1 MALDPQYTTTPNVSQ
16 DTQTTAN
23 NVYNGTGTVGT
34 CFTAGAN
41 GSFVGFIILKP
52 LGTNVVSVAR
62 FWINNGLTNA
72 TAANNYLFAEIT
84 LPATT
89 AVANAA
95 LTQISIP
102 VNFAIEAGYKI
113 NFALGTT
120 VAAGWQATVIGGD
133 Y

>member
-1 MALDPQYTTTPNVSQ
+1 MALDPQYTTVANISA
-16 DTQTTAN
+16 DTETTAN
-23 NVYNGTGTVGT
+23 NVYDGTGTVGT

-41 GSFVGFIILKP
+41 GAFVGFIKLKP
-52 LGTNVVSVAR
+52 LGTNVASVGR
-62 FWINNGLTNA
+62 FWINNTGSNA
-72 TAANNYLFAEIT
+72 TAANNYLIAEIT

-95 LTQISIP
+95 LVELSIP
-102 VNFAIEAGYKI
+102 LNIAIEPGYKI

-120 VAAGWQATVIGGD
+120 VATGWQATVVGGD